1 MPQPPT
7 FWPEWSQIISLPV
20 ALLAIVVAVSLYR
33 RQKQSTLQSTL
44 KCQFDAIVLP
54 VEVKAEGG
62 IKSDIEILY
71 KKKPA
76 PNLYIIQAK
85 LWNASAH
92 DIRGIPKD
100 KGEKPVT
107 FVFGPGSQLL
117 DKRIV
122 EKRDR
127 ENARENASLNAELS
141 DSNKVSLDFGLL
153 KPSEEITVLFVC
165 TGESEV
171 PGVDA
176 HMPDFEV
183 SDLTEARHSGA
194 LKMIDRGL
202 SIALLLFGV
211 GIISLIW
218 RLPTLWI
225 SIDAD
230 RIGITAP
237 GWFILGLFTILL
249 LWGVVLR
256 TDDPPLI
263 RKIRK
268 RWQDRLRRL
277 RDNFPPAS
285 K

>member
-7 FWPEWSQIISLPV
+7 FWPEWAQIISLPV
-20 ALLAIVVAVSLYR
+20 ALLAVLVSVWVAVSLYR
-33 RQKQSTLQSTL
+33 RGQKQPVLR
-44 KCQFDAIVLP
+44 CQFDAIVFP
-54 VEVKAEGG
+54 VEVKAEGS
-62 IKSDIEILY
+62 IKSDIKILY
-71 KKKPA
+71 REQPA
-76 PNLYIIQAK
+76 PDLYIIQAK

-92 DIRGIPKD
+92 NMRGIPDED
-100 KGEKPVT
+100 KGETPVT

-117 DKRIV
+117 DKKIV
-122 EKRDR
+122 QEHDSR
-127 ENARENASLNAELS
+127 NASLNAELR
-141 DSNKVSLDFGLL
+141 DSNTVSLDFGLL

-183 SDLTEARHSGA
+183 SDLTEPRHSGA
-194 LKMIDRGL
+194 LKMIDVGL
-202 SIALLLFGV
+202 TIALLLFGV

-237 GWFILGLFTILL
+237 GWFILGLFMILW

-277 RDNFPPAS
+277 RDKFPPAS
-285 K
+285 KE